1 MDIETRMAALER
13 SVRWWRIGACVA
25 GVALAAVAAVGAQ
38 RQPAV
43 PDLVEAHGIRIVDDD
58 GKEAFAV
65 TADPAAG
72 ATLTLRVGNRGG
84 MVLIGGSKN
93 GPQIGMRNN
102 RKDMALRVSATDAGG
117 QIVLFDADRQTFA
130 APPPAR
136 N

>member
-25 GVALAAVAAVGAQ
+25 GVALAAVVAVGAQ

-72 ATLTLRVGNRGG
+72 ATLTLRVGAHR
-84 MVLIGGSKN
+84 
-93 GPQIGMRNN
+93 
-102 RKDMALRVSATDAGG
+102 RKQERA
-117 QIVLFDADRQTFA
+117 ADRNAEQPEGYGTA
-130 APPPAR
+130 GQRDGRRRADRAI
-136 N
+136 